1 MQELS
6 ELVNRKFTDIVAL
19 ADIEIETDT
28 GWQPIT
34 AIAKTIPYR
43 GFEVVTSTHK
53 VKCADTHILFRAD
66 LTQVFAQDL
75 VPGDLVMTNAGPE
88 EVLEVIDLQEEVPM
102 LS

>member
-53 VKCADTHILFRAD
+53 VKCADTRILFRAD

-75 VPGDLVMTNAGPE
+75 VPGDLVMTNAGPI
-88 EVLEVIDLQEEVPM
+88 VTGKQNMRI
-102 LS
+102 